1 MAQESLA
8 QEKIT
13 PNPKLVMNLITLQ
26 NTLPQVFADK
36 NFIDSDVWHKD
47 VEFEKGHFY
56 LIEAASGT
64 GKSSLCSYLYGYRD
78 DYQGIICFDDANIRQ
93 LGIDQWVDI
102 RKKSLSI
109 LFQDLRLFAELTAME
124 NVLLKNSLTGF
135 KKKKDIKDLFYE
147 LGIGDKMNVV
157 VGKLSFGQ
165 QQRVALIRAL
175 CQPADF
181 ILLDEPVSHLDE
193 VNARNMARILT
204 EEASRQGAGIIVTS
218 IGKHLELDY
227 TKKMQL

>member
-135 KKKKDIKDLFYE
+135 KKKKDIKDLFNE

-227 TKKMQL
+227 TKTMQL

>member
-227 TKKMQL
+227 TKTMQL

>member
-1 MAQESLA
+1 
-8 QEKIT
+8 
-13 PNPKLVMNLITLQ
+13 MNKITLQ
-26 NTLPQVFADK
+26 KTLPEVFVGKDH
-36 NFIDSDVWHKD
+36 IDSDIWHND

-78 DYQGIICFDDANIRQ
+78 DYQGIIGFDGNNIRN
-93 LGIDQWVDI
+93 LSVNDWVNI
-102 RKKSLSI
+102 RKRSLSM
-109 LFQDLRLFAELTAME
+109 LFQDLRLFTELSAME

-147 LGIGDKMNVV
+147 LGIGDKMDVP
-157 VGKLSFGQ
+157 VGKMSFGQ

-175 CQPADF
+175 CQPFDF
-181 ILLDEPVSHLDE
+181 LFMDEPVSHLDE

-204 EEASRQGAGIIVTS
+204 EEAMRQGAGVIVTS

-227 TKKMQL
+227 TKKLML

>member
-1 MAQESLA
+1 
-8 QEKIT
+8 
-13 PNPKLVMNLITLQ
+13 MNLITLQ

-78 DYQGIICFDDANIRQ
+78 DYQGIICFDGANIRQ

-147 LGIGDKMNVV
+147 LGIGDKMNTE
-157 VGKLSFGQ
+157 VGKMSFGQ

-175 CQPADF
+175 CQPFDF
-181 ILLDEPVSHLDE
+181 LFLDEPVSHLDE
-193 VNARNMARILT
+193 VNAKNMARILT
-204 EEASRQGAGIIVTS
+204 EEAMRQGAGVIVTS

-227 TKKMQL
+227 TKKLML